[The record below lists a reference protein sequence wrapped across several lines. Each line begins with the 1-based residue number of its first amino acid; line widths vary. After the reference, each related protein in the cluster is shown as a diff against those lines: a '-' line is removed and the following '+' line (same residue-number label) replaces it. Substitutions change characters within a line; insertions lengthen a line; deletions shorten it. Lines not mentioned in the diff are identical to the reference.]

1 MLFDVSAMNINLFSM
16 LLNFFKLTIR
26 NLLKN
31 RFSTIVNLLG
41 LAIGFATFI
50 LIALY
55 VYDENQYDR
64 FHEKSNRIYRVY
76 HNTFNPERLMTNMP
90 ALLYDP
96 LVEGL
101 PEAEAIA
108 RVFSDHTKSV
118 FEHNEKRLRLDRILF
133 TDPSFFDIFSFE
145 IESGSIDYFRENIQ
159 SILITPAVAEKFFEN
174 ENPVGQTMRY
184 SDAIDLVVAG
194 ILKEPPVLSHLQFEV
209 IINLEARRPFHAHMF
224 ENWGNFSSHY
234 YMLLRPD
241 GNPEQV
247 SEKILTLFNTARDV
261 NLSEPNVGFWLQP
274 LEKVYLG
281 SGKIETL
288 GFDVASG
295 SPSTVT
301 IFAISS
307 ILILLLACFNY
318 VNLATAKAV
327 SRAREVG
334 IRKVLG
340 ANRKDLT
347 WYFLNESFVLV
358 FIAMVLG
365 VGLAELS
372 VPLFA
377 QMTGKQVSL
386 VMISSLNLFP
396 GMLLLLVIVGLISG
410 LYPAF
415 VISRFEPVKVLKGST
430 AISGQQMR
438 NMLGIN
444 LRMRQVLLVLQFA
457 VSIGL
462 VLGSLVILGQTKHA
476 LNNAGFKKEAII
488 VVRNNWSAEMTN
500 VYNRFR
506 NEMSQYPF
514 VDAISTGLHVPG
526 EHIGNQGYLRQPD
539 QTREEAQLTVF
550 ASIDYNYFDV
560 LGAQILEGR
569 NFDAQMATDSSE
581 AVILNQSAVRALRL
595 EDPVGT
601 MITGFWDTQN
611 RTKRVIGVVEDIHFL
626 SMHRPVQPTAFLFWF
641 YYRDYSPASHQF
653 MVKINNASLAEPVET
668 IKRVWNDVVP
678 NQPIDF
684 YFLDERYENMYRT
697 EIQTGNTARVFT
709 ILALLIACMGLLGTT
724 VYIMEARRKEF
735 GIRKV
740 LGASAFRLTRMISFE
755 FSVLVLASI
764 FIAWPITWY
773 FLSRWLDN
781 FAYRIHLSHWFFIAA
796 GVVCWLLAIITV
808 NVLAYSQARRNPVES
823 LKYE

>member
-1 MLFDVSAMNINLFSM
+1 MF
-16 LLNFFKLTIR
+16 LNFLKLTAR

-55 VYDENQYDR
+55 VYDENKYDK
-64 FHEKSNRIYRVY
+64 FHEKSDRIYRVY
-76 HNTFNPERLMTNMP
+76 HNTFNPERLMTNLP
-90 ALLYDP
+90 ALLHDP
-96 LVEGL
+96 LLEGL
-101 PEAEAIA
+101 PEVEAIT

-118 FEHNEKRLRLDRILF
+118 FENGDKRLRLERILF
-133 TDPSFFDIFSFE
+133 TDTSFFDIFSFE
-145 IESGSIDYFRENIQ
+145 LESGSLDYFRENIQ
-159 SILITPAVAEKFFEN
+159 SILITPAVAEKFFED
-174 ENPVGQTMRY
+174 EDPVGKTMRY
-184 SDAIDLVVAG
+184 SDALELVVAG
-194 ILKEPPVLSHLQFEV
+194 ILKEPPVLSHFQFEV

-241 GNPEQV
+241 ANPELV
-247 SEKILTLFNTARDV
+247 SEKILTLFNSARGVDPSDQ
-261 NLSEPNVGFWLQP
+261 NIGFWLQP
-274 LEKVYLG
+274 LEEVYLG
-281 SGKIETL
+281 SGKIETS
-288 GFDVASG
+288 GFNVASG

-301 IFAISS
+301 IFGISA

-340 ANRKDLT
+340 ANRQDLT
-347 WYFLNESFVLV
+347 WYFLIESFVLV
-358 FIAMVLG
+358 IIAMVLG
-365 VGLAELS
+365 MGLAELS

-377 QMTGKQVSL
+377 QMTGKQVNLTMILFNNL
-386 VMISSLNLFP
+386 VPGIIS
-396 GMLLLLVIVGLISG
+396 LLLIVGLISG

-415 VISRFEPVKVLKGST
+415 VLSRFEPVKVLKGST
-430 AISGQQMR
+430 GLSGQQMR

-444 LRMRQVLLVLQFA
+444 LRMRQVLLILQFA

-462 VLGSLVILGQTKHA
+462 VLGSLVILGQTRYA
-476 LNNAGFKKEAII
+476 LNNTGFNKEAII
-488 VVRNNWSAEMTN
+488 VVRNGWGSEMTN

-506 NEMSQYPF
+506 NEMSQYSF
-514 VDAISTGLHVPG
+514 VDAVSTGLHVPG
-526 EHIGNQGYLRQPD
+526 EHIGNQGYLRLPE
-539 QTREEAQLTVF
+539 QTHDEAQPTVF

-560 LGAQILEGR
+560 LGAEIIEGR
-569 NFDAQMATDSSE
+569 NFDAKMATDSSE
-581 AVILNQSAVRALRL
+581 AVILNQAAVRALGL
-595 EDPVGT
+595 TDPVGT
-601 MITGFWDTQN
+601 TLAGFWDTEN

-626 SMHRPVQPTAFLFWF
+626 SMQRPVQPTAFLFWF
-641 YYRDYSPASHQF
+641 YSRDYAPASYQF
-653 MVKINNASLAEPVET
+653 MVKINSASMAEPVET

-697 EIQTGNTARVFT
+697 EIQTSNSARVFT
-709 ILALLIACMGLLGTT
+709 VLALLIAFMGLLGTT

-740 LGASAFRLTRMISFE
+740 LGASSPRLIRMISFE
-755 FSVLVLASI
+755 FTLMILTSL

-773 FLSRWLDN
+773 FLSGWLDN
-781 FAYRIHLSHWFFIAA
+781 FVYRINLSHWYFIVA
-796 GVVCWLLAIITV
+796 GAICWLLAVMTV
-808 NVLAYSQARRNPVES
+808 NVLAYYQVRRNPVES

>member
-1 MLFDVSAMNINLFSM
+1 M
-16 LLNFFKLTIR
+16 LLNFFKLTLR
-26 NLLKN
+26 NLLRN

-41 LAIGFATFI
+41 LALGFATFI

-55 VYDENQYDR
+55 VYDENQYDK
-64 FHEKSNRIYRVY
+64 FHEKGDRIFRLY
-76 HNTFNPERLMTNMP
+76 HNTFNPERQMTNLP

-101 PEAEAIA
+101 PEAEAIV
-108 RVFSDHTKSV
+108 RIFGDHTKSV
-118 FEHNEKRLRLDRILF
+118 FEHNEKRFRQERIF
-133 TDPSFFDIFSFE
+133 FADPSFFDIFSFG
-145 IESGSIDYFRENIQ
+145 IEKGSIDFFRENIQ
-159 SILITPAVAEKFFEN
+159 SILITPAVAEKFFED
-174 ENPVGQTMRY
+174 ENPVGQTLRY
-184 SDAIDLVVAG
+184 SDALDLVVAG

-209 IINLEARRPFHAHMF
+209 IINLEARRQFSAHMF
-224 ENWGNFSSHY
+224 ENWGNYSSHY
-234 YMLLRPD
+234 YFLLRPD
-241 GNPEQV
+241 ANPEEVADKALGLFTEARGANFQ
-247 SEKILTLFNTARDV
+247 SE
-261 NLSEPNVGFWLQP
+261 NVRLWLQP
-274 LEKVYLG
+274 LKEVYLG
-281 SGKIETL
+281 SGRIETS
-288 GFDVASG
+288 GFGVGSG
-295 SPSTVT
+295 NPSTVA

-334 IRKVLG
+334 MRKVLG
-340 ANRKDLT
+340 ANRKNLT
-347 WYFLNESFVLV
+347 WYFLSESFVLV
-358 FIAMVLG
+358 FVALVFG
-365 VGLAELS
+365 VALAELA

-386 VMISSLNLFP
+386 GMISPVFLITGLLF
-396 GMLLLLVIVGLISG
+396 LLMIVGFISG

-415 VISRFEPVKVLKGST
+415 VMSRFEPVKVLKGST

-444 LRMRQVLLVLQFA
+444 LRMRQVLLILQFA

-462 VLGSLVILGQTKHA
+462 VVGSLVILGQTRHA

-488 VVRNNWSAEMTN
+488 IVRNNWSPEMIN

-550 ASIDYNYFDV
+550 ASVDYNYFDV
-560 LGAQILEGR
+560 LGAKIIEGR

-581 AVILNQSAVRALRL
+581 AVILNQSAVRALGL

-611 RTKRVIGVVEDIHFL
+611 RTKRIIGVVEDIHFL
-626 SMHRPVQPTAFLFWF
+626 SMHQPVLPTAFLFWF

-653 MVKINNASLAEPVET
+653 MVKINSASLVEPVET
-668 IKRVWNDVVP
+668 IKKVWGDIVP
-678 NQPIDF
+678 SHPIDF
-684 YFLDERYENMYRT
+684 YFLEERYENMYRA
-697 EIQTGNTARVFT
+697 EIQTGNSARVFT

-724 VYIMEARRKEF
+724 AYIMEARKKEF

-740 LGASAFRLTRMISFE
+740 LGASVFRLTRMISFE
-755 FSVLVLASI
+755 FSILVLLSVI
-764 FIAWPITWY
+764 IAWPVTYY

-781 FAYRIHLSHWFFIAA
+781 FVYRINLSHWFFIAA
-796 GVVCWLLAIITV
+796 GLACWLLAMITI
-808 NVLAYSQARRNPVES
+808 NILAYNQARKNPVEA